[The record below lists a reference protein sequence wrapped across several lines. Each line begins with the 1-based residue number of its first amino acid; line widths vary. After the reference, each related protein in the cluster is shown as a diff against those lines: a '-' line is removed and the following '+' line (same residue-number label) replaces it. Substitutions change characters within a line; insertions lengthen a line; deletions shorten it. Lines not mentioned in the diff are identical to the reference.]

1 MVFARSDLSRAMSH
15 STAREIGYAFALPRL
30 VARLGGRKVRRA
42 ELSRGEAYGVG
53 LLVFGIGCVFAARA
67 ILPVVRPLPWQLVI
81 ALFMPFAIWIA
92 FLLLY
97 FVNWLIVAFL
107 RRLDLYSG
115 RTNNSF
121 QHFVIISLIT
131 FLAFR
136 LAQDESGWL
145 KSLGIFWL
153 GLVGANLFSIVILRI
168 LREEDGVGA

>member
-1 MVFARSDLSRAMSH
+1 MNDPA
-15 STAREIGYAFALPRL
+15 TREIGYAFALPRL

-53 LLVFGIGCVFAARA
+53 WLVFGIACVCAARA
-67 ILPVVRPLPWQLVI
+67 LLPFIRPLPGQLLV
-81 ALFMPFAIWIA
+81 ALLLPFATWIA

-97 FVNWLIVAFL
+97 FLNWLIVAFL

-131 FLAFR
+131 FLALR

-145 KSLGIFWL
+145 KSLGMLWL
-153 GLVGANLFSIVILRI
+153 GLVGLNLLALLVLKLRH
-168 LREEDGVGA
+168 ES